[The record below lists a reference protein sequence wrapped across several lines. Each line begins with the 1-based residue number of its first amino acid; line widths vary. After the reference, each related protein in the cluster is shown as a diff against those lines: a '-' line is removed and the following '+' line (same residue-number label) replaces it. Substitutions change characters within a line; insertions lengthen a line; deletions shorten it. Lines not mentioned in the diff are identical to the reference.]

1 MKILAICGSPHRG
14 NTYSALN
21 SIKEDYPDI
30 DYKIIMLNEIDL
42 KPCLGCYAC
51 IRLGEEKC
59 PLKDDRDMII
69 QEMHDADGVL
79 FASPVYVNFISALMK
94 TYIERTAFFSH
105 RPRFFDKY
113 GMVMAVC
120 GMFGAKEANEYMR
133 GIFTTFGFNMV
144 SSLELAFSTKSEE
157 EVKANH
163 EKTTEAFNTFIAKIK
178 SGKRNKP
185 ATRQIINFHIFKSVS
200 EIYPDHFVADYEFH
214 KDLTDYY
221 YDADINFIKKMMI
234 KRMVKSQLD
243 KII

>member
-94 TYIERTAFFSH
+94 TYIERTAFLSH
-105 RPRFFDKY
+105 RPSFF
-113 GMVMAVC
+113 
-120 GMFGAKEANEYMR
+120 E
-133 GIFTTFGFNMV
+133 
-144 SSLELAFSTKSEE
+144 
-157 EVKANH
+157 
-163 EKTTEAFNTFIAKIK
+163 NT
-178 SGKRNKP
+178 GW
-185 ATRQIINFHIFKSVS
+185 
-200 EIYPDHFVADYEFH
+200 
-214 KDLTDYY
+214 
-221 YDADINFIKKMMI
+221 
-234 KRMVKSQLD
+234 
-243 KII
+243 